1 MNRQALIYYPLL
13 LCLLLALFAGGL
25 VFGSVHIPLDSVIR
39 ILSGNDTERLAWQN
53 IVLQSRLPQA
63 ITALMAGASLAV
75 SGLLLQTLFRNPLA
89 GPSILGISDG
99 ANLGVAAIL
108 LYFGGSMNMAAE
120 LPFSGYVALILA
132 SLIGAGC
139 VLALIIY
146 FSTKVRSNVML
157 LIIGIMIGYL
167 ASSLISV
174 LNYYASSDRIHAFV
188 MWGLGNFSGVSMQ
201 QLPYYGSAAFIG
213 LLMAVLLIKPLNA
226 LLLGEMYA
234 ANLGVKIK
242 RTRIFILLCTG
253 LLTATTT
260 AFCGPISFIG
270 LAVPHVARLM
280 LGSSNHKMLVPVTL
294 LSGACFALLC
304 NLLMVLPE
312 MNNMLPLNA
321 ITPMLGAP
329 VIIYVIV
336 NRKNIQYFD

>member
-1 MNRQALIYYPLL
+1 MKKQAFLFYPFLFGLL
-13 LCLLLALFAGGL
+13 LLLFAGGL
-25 VFGSVHIPLDSVIR
+25 VYGAVSIPLESVVK
-39 ILSGNDTERLAWQN
+39 ILSGEGTERLAWQN

-63 ITALMAGASLAV
+63 VTALLAGASLAV

-99 ANLGVAAIL
+99 ANLGVAAIM
-108 LYFGGSMNMAAE
+108 LYFGSSLSMVSD
-120 LPFSGYVALILA
+120 LPIS
-132 SLIGAGC
+132 
-139 VLALIIY
+139 
-146 FSTKVRSNVML
+146 
-157 LIIGIMIGYL
+157 GYL

-174 LNYYASSDRIHAFV
+174 LNYYASTDKVHAFV
-188 MWGLGNFSGVSMQ
+188 MWGLGNFSGVSLQ
-201 QLPYYGSAAFIG
+201 QLPYFTGFTFVG
-213 LLMAVLLIKPLNA
+213 LLLAILLIKPLNA

-234 ANLGVKIK
+234 ANLGIKIK
-242 RTRIFILLCTG
+242 RTRILILLCTG

-294 LSGACFALLC
+294 LTGSCIALLC
-304 NLLMVLPE
+304 NLLMVLPGT
-312 MNNMLPLNA
+312 NNILPLNA
-321 ITPMLGAP
+321 VTPMLGAP